1 MGGQGGVDSAIIT
14 DCPFCR
20 ATGVQYDLKQ
30 SSYKKLGKL
39 LDKFEKDK
47 VG

>member
-1 MGGQGGVDSAIIT
+1 MCCAGVTFD
-14 DCPFCR
+14 F
-20 ATGVQYDLKQ
+20 KQ

-47 VG
+47 VR